1 MISSFL
7 RFALPIFVLLMGR
20 NVADAGIAEDLVVLH
35 LDAIGGRAVVDDLK
49 AVHKKGYN
57 QFGERR
63 IPIEIWSAYP
73 DLIRIETRLSET
85 TTLIQGFN
93 GHEAWQVRVVDG
105 QVRPESMSPDEERQF
120 VDEAW
125 FRGPLVDA
133 ELRGFELDYSGIS
146 TIGQDR
152 GFLIRVNR
160 NGELWCE
167 VLLADDT
174 YQIAAKRLE
183 PVIRGRKVK
192 VLQQYSDFQP
202 VAGVWLPHRVEMVQ
216 DEHLSV
222 ITVYESMD
230 GNPELGEGFFEAP
243 GKR

>member
-1 MISSFL
+1 
-7 RFALPIFVLLMGR
+7 
-20 NVADAGIAEDLVVLH
+20 
-35 LDAIGGRAVVDDLK
+35 
-49 AVHKKGYN
+49 
-57 QFGERR
+57 
-63 IPIEIWSAYP
+63 
-73 DLIRIETRLSET
+73 
-85 TTLIQGFN
+85 
-93 GHEAWQVRVVDG
+93 
-105 QVRPESMSPDEERQF
+105 MSPDEEQQF
-120 VDEAW
+120 KDEAW

-133 ELRGFELDYSGIS
+133 ELRGLQLNYNGIS

-152 GFLIRVNR
+152 GFLIGVNR
-160 NGELWCE
+160 NSELWCE

-222 ITVYESMD
+222 ITVYESME

-243 GKR
+243 GKQ